1 VSTADLFSRFFQNK
15 GAVVGTFTAAGIVA
29 VVLAVVFVTTC
40 IRRRRAKRFDDDV
53 AAAAAAAYRDA
64 DGYWE
69 REDNWNSNSGI
80 SLLTL

>member
-1 VSTADLFSRFFQNK
+1 MISFFQNK
-15 GAVVGTFTAAGIVA
+15 GAVAGTFSAVGVVVA
-29 VVLAVVFVTTC
+29 VLAVVLITTC

-69 REDNWNSNSGI
+69 RENNR
-80 SLLTL
+80 LT

>member
-1 VSTADLFSRFFQNK
+1 MHNK
-15 GAVVGTFTAAGIVA
+15 GAVAGTFTAVGLVVA
-29 VVLAVVFVTTC
+29 VLAVVLLTTC

-69 REDNWNSNSGI
+69 REDNWNNGKFI
-80 SLLTL
+80 ENLAE